1 MIRMRKIFVNQNG
14 PEIYKDLM
22 ETSDDNLIEI
32 NIETCLIGNY
42 WMQNIIR
49 HHMKSYSLLEH
60 LNISNTD
67 IDSETVTLLFR
78 TLSSFPRL
86 KVLKCSGVF
95 MVTNNI
101 ISLLSQKNSL
111 QNVQEIDF
119 SHNFLDNLS
128 AFYLA
133 KALCSMK
140 KMKALNLSYNN
151 ISDMGLRYIAKAFTH
166 IEHLESLQFKFNVFG
181 LDEIERFIHSLSEH
195 HCKTIRVLDFSHVQD
210 FYCNNTTGVTRNNLL
225 STIARDISTFEKID
239 SFGWCGNDMNQSLM
253 NQMNKIQSL
262 FLNFTNN
269 SFSVCPDLPNI
280 KKIEVN
286 GWNSND
292 LSLLFCKLNHI
303 KNLSSISV
311 NFVQNMDHLVSFFSK
326 WESLR
331 FLSISNCKLDDNAV
345 EEIIKGKTQL
355 LSLNL
360 SHNCLTNRIVPFVK
374 KHGLKYLNIRGNSI
388 ETIFLFEI
396 IEFFLESQSDSV
408 ELLLDNGKFEH
419 EYEKYSQTWFVHKNN
434 DIQKLCSMVATKM
447 KWDNQYNRI
456 LSYKVPYLKLDF
468 EIQIAFSPFLEKYL
482 HELES
487 LQDILRRKQNYFQF
501 NRFLQTRAMK
511 NHCLNFHDIQVLIAQ
526 YL

>member
-1 MIRMRKIFVNQNG
+1 MIRMRKIFINQNG
-14 PEIYKDLM
+14 PQIYKDLM
-22 ETSDDNLIEI
+22 ENSDNNLIEI

-49 HHMKSYSLLEH
+49 HHMKSYPLLEH

-67 IDSETVTLLFR
+67 IDSETVSLLFK

-101 ISLLSQKNSL
+101 ISLLSQKNSI
-111 QNVQEIDF
+111 QNLEEIDF
-119 SHNFLDNLS
+119 SHNYLDSLS

-133 KALCSMK
+133 KALCFMK
-140 KMKALNLSYNN
+140 KIKTLNLSYNN
-151 ISDMGLRYIAKAFTH
+151 ISDIGLRYIAKAFTH

-181 LDEIERFIHSLSEH
+181 LDEIERFIYCLSEH
-195 HCKTIRVLDFSHVQD
+195 HFKTIRVLDFSHVQD
-210 FYCNNTTGVTRNNLL
+210 FYYNTTGITMNNL
-225 STIARDISTFEKID
+225 SSIAKHISKFEKID
-239 SFGWCGNDMNQSLM
+239 SFGWSGNDMNQSLM
-253 NQMNKIQSL
+253 NQMNKIESL

-280 KKIEVN
+280 KTIEVN
-286 GWNSND
+286 GWNSNHV
-292 LSLLFCKLNHI
+292 SLLFCKLDHV
-303 KNLSSISV
+303 KHLSSLSV
-311 NFVQNMDHLVSFFSK
+311 NSFQNMDHFVPFFSK
-326 WESLR
+326 WQYLKVM
-331 FLSISNCKLDDNAV
+331 SISNCKLDDTAV
-345 EEIIKGKTQL
+345 KEIMKGKTQL
-355 LSLNL
+355 VSLNL

-374 KHGLKYLNIRGNSI
+374 KDGLKYLNIRGNSI
-388 ETIFLFEI
+388 ETVFLFEI
-396 IEFFLESQSDSV
+396 IEFFLESKRDSV

-419 EYEKYSQTWFVHKNN
+419 QYEKYSETWFVHKSN
-434 DIQKLCSMVATKM
+434 DVQKLCSMVATKM
-447 KWDNQYNRI
+447 KWEHQYNRI